1 MARKEIN
8 IFGTSFLDLLSG
20 ALAAVI
26 ILLVVVPKGV
36 QEDPE
41 LVKQVQE
48 LKTVANTVKEAME
61 KIKNSVPKEVFEK
74 IKEEIEVA
82 NKKLSELHNK
92 IEKLEEDIKKIS
104 SENTVLKEKV
114 IQQQEEIE
122 KLEQQIKDLTAT
134 LKTEKEKNEN
144 ANSTANTVEKT
155 LGVFAKFGILCKWNE
170 TNTDVDMGVQKFG
183 QPQEQCWRN
192 YPSKKWGILGEDV
205 RERVEEDSKERF
217 ELFYVPQIYPDEYTV
232 WVNVYESSVAS
243 HANVTCIFVFHPGK
257 NDEIKK
263 EIGPIAI
270 SKGNN
275 KLVATFRLSNSGFE
289 FVSLREPIW
298 GTGRVIK

>member
-26 ILLVVVPKGV
+26 ILFVVVPKDV
-36 QEDPE
+36 QADPE

-48 LKTVANTVKEAME
+48 LKTVANNVKEAIE
-61 KIKNSVPKEVFEK
+61 KIKNSVPKEAYEK
-74 IKEEIEVA
+74 IQDEIEVA
-82 NKKLSELHNK
+82 NKKLSELNDK
-92 IEKLEEDIKKIS
+92 IGRLEEGIKEIS
-104 SENTVLKEKV
+104 SENTALKEKV
-114 IQQQEEIE
+114 IQQQKDIE
-122 KLEQQIKDLTAT
+122 KLRQQIKELTET
-134 LKTEKEKNEN
+134 LKTEKEKNEK
-144 ANSTANTVEKT
+144 ANSTANTVEET
-155 LGVFAKFGILCKWNE
+155 LGVFAKFGILCKWDE

-205 RERVEEDSKERF
+205 RERVEEDAEERF

-232 WVNVYESSVAS
+232 WVNIYENSVS
-243 HANVTCIFVFHPGK
+243 NYANVTCIFVFHPGK

-263 EIGPIAI
+263 EVGPITI

-289 FVSLREPIW
+289 FVSLKEPIW
-298 GTGRVIK
+298 GTGKVIK

>member
-1 MARKEIN
+1 MTRKEIN

-26 ILLVVVPKGV
+26 ILFIIVPKGM

-41 LVKQVQE
+41 LIKQVQE
-48 LKTVANTVKEAME
+48 LKTVTNDVKEAIE
-61 KIKNSVPKEVFEK
+61 KIKNSVPKEIFEK
-74 IKEEIEVA
+74 IRKEIEIA
-82 NKKLSELHNK
+82 NTKLAELNGK

-104 SENTVLKEKV
+104 SENTALKEKV
-114 IQQQEEIE
+114 KQQQEEIE
-122 KLEQQIKDLTAT
+122 TLKRQIKELMAT
-134 LKTEKEKNEN
+134 LNAEKEKNEE
-144 ANSTANTVEKT
+144 ANSIANTVEKT
-155 LGVFAKFGILCKWNE
+155 LGVFAKFGVLCKWNE
-170 TNTDVDMGVQKFG
+170 TDADVDMGVQKFG
-183 QPQEQCWRN
+183 QPREQCWRN

-205 RERVEEDSKERF
+205 RERVDEDSKERF
-217 ELFYVPQIYPDEYTV
+217 ELFYVPRIYPDEYTV
-232 WVNVYESSVAS
+232 WIDIYENSVS
-243 HANVTCIFVFHPGK
+243 DHANVTCIFIFHPGK

-270 SKGNN
+270 SKGYN

-298 GTGRVIK
+298 GTGRVEK

>member
-26 ILLVVVPKGV
+26 ILFIVVPKGV

-48 LKTVANTVKEAME
+48 LKTVTNDVKEAIE

-74 IKEEIEVA
+74 IRKEIEVA
-82 NKKLSELHNK
+82 NKKLTELNTK

-104 SENTVLKEKV
+104 SENTALKEKV
-114 IQQQEEIE
+114 KKQQEEIE
-122 KLEQQIKDLTAT
+122 KLKQQIAELTEA
-134 LKTEKEKNEN
+134 LKAEKEKNEK

-155 LGVFAKFGILCKWNE
+155 LGVFAKFGVLCKWNE
-170 TNTDVDMGVQKFG
+170 TDTDVDMGVQKFG

-205 RERVEEDSKERF
+205 RERVDEDTKERF

-232 WVNVYESSVAS
+232 WVNVYENSTSSN
-243 HANVTCIFVFHPGK
+243 ANVTCIFVFHPGK

-263 EIGPIAI
+263 EIGPIAV

-275 KLVATFRLSNSGFE
+275 KLVASFRLSNSGFE
-289 FVSLREPIW
+289 FIGIREPIW
-298 GTGRVIK
+298 GTGRVVK

>member
-26 ILLVVVPKGV
+26 ILFVIVPKGV

-48 LKTVANTVKEAME
+48 LKTVTNDIKDAIE

-74 IKEEIEVA
+74 IRAEIETA
-82 NKKLSELHNK
+82 NKKLAELNTK

-104 SENTVLKEKV
+104 SENTALKEKV
-114 IQQQEEIE
+114 KKQQDEID
-122 KLEQQIKDLTAT
+122 KLKKQIEDLTAA
-134 LKTEKEKNEN
+134 LKVEKEKNEK

-155 LGVFAKFGILCKWNE
+155 LGVFAKFGVLCKWNE
-170 TNTDVDMGVQKFG
+170 TDTDVDMGVQKFG

-205 RERVEEDSKERF
+205 RERVDEDTKERF

-232 WVNVYESSVAS
+232 WVNIYEKSASSN
-243 HANVTCIFVFHPGK
+243 ANVTCIFVFHPGK
-257 NDEIKK
+257 DDEIKK
-263 EIGPIAI
+263 EVGPISV

-275 KLVATFRLSNSGFE
+275 KLIASFRLSNSGFE
-289 FVSLREPIW
+289 FISLREPIW
-298 GTGRVIK
+298 GTGRVVK

>member
-26 ILLVVVPKGV
+26 ILFVVVPKGM

-48 LKTVANTVKEAME
+48 LKTVTKDMKEAIE
-61 KIKNSVPKEVFEK
+61 KIKNSVPKEMFEK
-74 IKEEIEVA
+74 IREEIEFA
-82 NKKLSELHNK
+82 NQKLSELTEK
-92 IEKLEEDIKKIS
+92 IAKLEEDIKKIT
-104 SENTVLKEKV
+104 SENTTLKET
-114 IQQQEEIE
+114 IRHQQEDIE
-122 KLEQQIKDLTAT
+122 KLQRQIQELTAA
-134 LKTEKEKNEN
+134 LKTERNNNEK

-155 LGVFAKFGILCKWNE
+155 LGVFAKFGVLCKWNE
-170 TNTDVDMGVQKFG
+170 TDTDVDMGVQKFG
-183 QPQEQCWRN
+183 QPSDQCWRN

-205 RERVEEDSKERF
+205 RERVDEDTKERF

-232 WVNVYESSVAS
+232 WVDVYEHSAGD
-243 HANVTCIFVFHPGK
+243 HATVTCIFVFHPGK
-257 NDEIKK
+257 TDEVKK
-263 EIGPIAI
+263 EIGPITV
-270 SKGNN
+270 SKGNYR
-275 KLVATFRLSNSGFE
+275 LAATFRLSSSGFE
-289 FVSLREPIW
+289 FVGLREPIW

>member
-26 ILLVVVPKGV
+26 ILFIVVPKGV

-48 LKTVANTVKEAME
+48 LKTVTNDVKEAIE

-74 IKEEIEVA
+74 IRKEIEVA
-82 NKKLSELHNK
+82 NKKLTELNTK

-104 SENTVLKEKV
+104 SENTALKEKV
-114 IQQQEEIE
+114 KKQQEEIE
-122 KLEQQIKDLTAT
+122 KLKQQIAELTEA
-134 LKTEKEKNEN
+134 LKAEKEKNEK

-155 LGVFAKFGILCKWNE
+155 LGVFAKFGVLCKWNE
-170 TNTDVDMGVQKFG
+170 TDTDVDMDVQKFG

-205 RERVEEDSKERF
+205 RERVDEDTKERF
-217 ELFYVPQIYPDEYTV
+217 ELFYVPQIYPDEYIV
-232 WVNVYESSVAS
+232 WVNVYE
-243 HANVTCIFVFHPGK
+243 
-257 NDEIKK
+257 
-263 EIGPIAI
+263 
-270 SKGNN
+270 
-275 KLVATFRLSNSGFE
+275 NSIE
-289 FVSLREPIW
+289 TLLCQQRSI
-298 GTGRVIK
+298 

>member
-26 ILLVVVPKGV
+26 ILFVVVPKGV
-36 QEDPE
+36 QADPE

-48 LKTVANTVKEAME
+48 LKTVANNVKEAIE

-82 NKKLSELHNK
+82 NKKLSEFNDK
-92 IEKLEEDIKKIS
+92 IERLEEDIKKIS
-104 SENTVLKEKV
+104 SENMELKEK
-114 IQQQEEIE
+114 IKQQQEDIE
-122 KLEQQIKDLTAT
+122 KLKQLIKELTET
-134 LKTEKEKNEN
+134 LKKEKNEK

-155 LGVFAKFGILCKWNE
+155 LGVFAKFGILCKWDE

-205 RERVEEDSKERF
+205 RERIDEDAEERF

-232 WVNVYESSVAS
+232 WVNVYENSVS
-243 HANVTCIFVFHPGK
+243 NYANVTCIFVFHPGK

-289 FVSLREPIW
+289 FVSLKEPIW
-298 GTGRVIK
+298 GTGKVIK

>member
-26 ILLVVVPKGV
+26 ILFIVVPKGV

-48 LKTVANTVKEAME
+48 LKTVTNDVKEAIE

-74 IKEEIEVA
+74 IKNEIETA
-82 NKKLSELHNK
+82 NKKLNELNNR
-92 IEKLEEDIKKIS
+92 IEKLEEDIKKVS
-104 SENTVLKEKV
+104 SENIALKDKV
-114 IQQQEEIE
+114 KKQQEEID
-122 KLEQQIKDLTAT
+122 KLKQQIEDMKAALQ
-134 LKTEKEKNEN
+134 TEKEKNEK

-155 LGVFAKFGILCKWNE
+155 LGVFAKFGVLCKWNE
-170 TNTDVDMGVQKFG
+170 TDADVDMGVQKFG

-205 RERVEEDSKERF
+205 RERVDEDTKERF
-217 ELFYVPQIYPDEYTV
+217 ELFYVPQIYPDEYTM
-232 WVNVYESSVAS
+232 WVNIYEKSIAS

-257 NDEIKK
+257 EDEVKK
-263 EIGPIAI
+263 EIGPIAV
-270 SKGNN
+270 SKENN
-275 KLVATFRLSNSGFE
+275 KLVASFRLSNSGFE
-289 FVSLREPIW
+289 FISIREPIW
-298 GTGRVIK
+298 GTGKVIK

>member
-26 ILLVVVPKGV
+26 ILFVIVPKGV

-48 LKTVANTVKEAME
+48 LKTVTNDIKDAIE

-74 IKEEIEVA
+74 IRAEIETA
-82 NKKLSELHNK
+82 NKKLAELNTK

-104 SENTVLKEKV
+104 SENTALKEKV
-114 IQQQEEIE
+114 KKQQEEID
-122 KLEQQIKDLTAT
+122 KLKKQIEELTAA
-134 LKTEKEKNEN
+134 LKAEKEKNEK

-170 TNTDVDMGVQKFG
+170 TDTDVDMGIQKFG

-205 RERVEEDSKERF
+205 RERVDEDTKERF

-232 WVNVYESSVAS
+232 WVDIYEKSASSN
-243 HANVTCIFVFHPGK
+243 ANVTCIFVFHPGK
-257 NDEIKK
+257 DDEIKK
-263 EIGPIAI
+263 EVGPISV
-270 SKGNN
+270 SKGSN
-275 KLVATFRLSNSGFE
+275 KLVASFRLSNSGFE
-289 FVSLREPIW
+289 FISLREPIW
-298 GTGRVIK
+298 GTGRVVK